1 MRKIKSNPI
10 HFGIEVTK
18 PHSKEMYAHNNKV
31 AKILKENI
39 LNAWNNLVKQTGP
52 GDFCQFTAWTD
63 IPDVNGFVD
72 SDLVKLQK
80 NVCYSGYGDGFT
92 MGDVNDEFCSEL
104 ETMPNWQIH
113 EVYGYC
119 CFDSLVPKV
128 KQGMV
133 GFDWEKM
140 NYWTDTIESA
150 TDIIKRIGGT
160 DVRWS
165 SHADTNGT
173 VTKSPYIK
181 VYSKSEGEKVVN
193 ELSAHD
199 IDAYVDCYEADD
211 GDDYNGRPIILNFWS
226 VQIKG
231 YSEIT
236 KFNLASDK
244 TL

>member
-18 PHSKEMYAHNNKV
+18 PHSKDMYAHNDKV
-31 AKILKENI
+31 AKELKSNI
-39 LNAWNNLVKQTGP
+39 LTAWNNLVKQHGP
-52 GDFCQFTAWTD
+52 GDFCQFTAWSD
-63 IPDVNGFVD
+63 IPED

-92 MGDVNDEFCSEL
+92 MGDVNDEFVSEL

-140 NYWTDTIESA
+140 DYWTDTIESA
-150 TDIIKRIGGT
+150 ADIIKRIGGT
-160 DVRWS
+160 DLRWS
-165 SHADTNGT
+165 SHADVNGI

-181 VYSKSEGEKVVN
+181 VYSNSEGEKVVN
-193 ELSAHD
+193 ELLAHD
-199 IDAYVDCYEADD
+199 IHAEVDCYQADD
-211 GDDYNGRPIILNFWS
+211 GDDYNGRPITINFWS

-231 YSEIT
+231 YEEIIH
-236 KFNLASDK
+236 
-244 TL
+244 